1 MNNNQLQVN
10 QDANQNANNP
20 IPNGNGAA
28 AGPTNNAANN
38 APPPP
43 PPPPPSAPEASMCT
57 CLSNYV
63 SFNSHNDHLVDL
75 VVGWNGPGG
84 YACFLSLPPLL
95 LGEYITPSP
104 LI

>member
-43 PPPPPSAPEASMCT
+43 PPPPPSAPEA
-57 CLSNYV
+57 N
-63 SFNSHNDHLVDL
+63 L

-84 YACFLSLPPLL
+84 SFSGHGLDEHFP
-95 LGEYITPSP
+95 IV
-104 LI
+104 